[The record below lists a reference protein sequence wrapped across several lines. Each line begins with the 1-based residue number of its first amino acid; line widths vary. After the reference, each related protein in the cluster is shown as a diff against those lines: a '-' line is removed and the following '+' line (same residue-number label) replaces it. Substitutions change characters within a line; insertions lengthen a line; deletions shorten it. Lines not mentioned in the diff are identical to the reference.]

1 MGRLASPS
9 LQKVLGQV
17 PPHSRLSHCSGCS
30 PVCSGRFQACPS
42 SLGTADGWCPGLCQ
56 LVPTTNALED
66 AITQLPWHLHQ
77 PVAPRAPATSPA
89 IGGSRERLAGRLQV
103 DLERGARLR
112 MPVWGPEDISCSG
125 EESLK
130 GKVQGLMWAP
140 WFGVWRTSALGGGNR
155 LAGRLGTTA
164 SASQGQGARGSPWE
178 KLGRYTDLSGCS
190 CPGPQA
196 QEPL

>member
-103 DLERGARLR
+103 DLEHGARLR
-112 MPVWGPEDISCSG
+112 MPVWGPEDISCSR

-140 WFGVWRTSALGGGNR
+140 WFGVWRTSALGGATGWQVDLGPPHQPHR
-155 LAGRLGTTA
+155 ARVLAGV
-164 SASQGQGARGSPWE
+164 
-178 KLGRYTDLSGCS
+178 
-190 CPGPQA
+190 PGKSLEDTLA
-196 QEPL
+196 